1 MKACREAKANG
12 ADIALFPE
20 MWSSGYTFPH
30 NKEWLEQNSI
40 SLNSKYVKQFSEI
53 SLKLNMAIAITLL
66 EKHEPKPRNTVC
78 LFDRHGKLVYC
89 YSKVHICETDETEKI
104 LLVVKLLLYS
114 LSKSFIK
121 YQQISYTFYFINA
134 ILNPSQMY
142 CSHSMTA
149 SFILSVFIHSKK
161 SGISP
166 HFSTIITT
174 YLRRRTHDLT
184 HKSIF

>member
-1 MKACREAKANG
+1 MKTNSVAIKGKDSCCGCGNCAISCPKNAVRMDLDGEGFEYPTVDEDLCVNCGKCIKVCPFELAKDEPCSNVISCYSG
-12 ADIALFPE
+12 FYNTDKEHLST
-20 MWSSGYTFPH
+20 SSGGVAT
-30 NKEWLEQNSI
+30 
-40 SLNSKYVKQFSEI
+40 
-53 SLKLNMAIAITLL
+53 AI
-66 EKHEPKPRNTVC
+66 
-78 LFDRHGKLVYC
+78 
-89 YSKVHICETDETEKI
+89 
-104 LLVVKLLLYS
+104 
-114 LSKSFIK
+114 SKSFIK

>member
-1 MKACREAKANG
+1 MNIFNGIKACREAKANG

-78 LFDRHGKLVYC
+78 LFDRHGKLA
-89 YSKVHICETDETEKI
+89 
-104 LLVVKLLLYS
+104 
-114 LSKSFIK
+114 
-121 YQQISYTFYFINA
+121 YTFYFINA

>member
-1 MKACREAKANG
+1 METR
-12 ADIALFPE
+12 LFRGLSECPASRNIIFRLYRFSFHKPIKSRLVRGRLYLPLTTYKSTTE
-20 MWSSGYTFPH
+20 SATLRPLNSGYTRF
-30 NKEWLEQNSI
+30 
-40 SLNSKYVKQFSEI
+40 
-53 SLKLNMAIAITLL
+53 LK
-66 EKHEPKPRNTVC
+66 
-78 LFDRHGKLVYC
+78 VY
-89 YSKVHICETDETEKI
+89 
-104 LLVVKLLLYS
+104 
-114 LSKSFIK
+114 K
-121 YQQISYTFYFINA
+121 YQQIAYTFYFINA